1 MVFRWQPSGECLHSN
16 KNFTL
21 FMHVVLFGFIASLL
35 NTVNVHAQV
44 SHDSFFTT
52 SLKTIKRL
60 FTLDMTVAKMFPIHQ
75 VPHSGTF
82 ALHRDPSARLHVL
95 NFVCMV

>member
-1 MVFRWQPSGECLHSN
+1 
-16 KNFTL
+16 
-21 FMHVVLFGFIASLL
+21 MHVVLFGFIASLL

-75 VPHSGTF
+75 VPNSGTF